1 MSTRN
6 QTSDFF
12 LLCLLAAVV
21 AAVTKHGCLHCAEP
35 QKQFNLVTD
44 HIMRIRRCAHWRL
57 SKIVIYVER
66 NLGHEAEHHR
76 HALKDVPGV
85 SFRIDGNRDRV
96 GVLTTKDTKHAMAT
110 MLNVMLREQ
119 RLHVW
124 QSPTIISMNPAMVMT
139 RLKEQLH
146 VYSYQYKS
154 ANDTFQEERV
164 ALSGKIGGM
173 KDDVVIALQL
183 GVYFVDLDQR
193 NGIHVT

>member
-1 MSTRN
+1 LQRT
-6 QTSDFF
+6 
-12 LLCLLAAVV
+12 
-21 AAVTKHGCLHCAEP
+21 EP

-44 HIMRIRRCAHWRL
+44 HIMRIRRYAHWRL

-85 SFRIDGNRDRV
+85 TFRIDGNRDRV

-119 RLHVW
+119 RMHVW
-124 QSPTIISMNPAMVMT
+124 KSPTIISMNPVMVMT